1 MTRIKQRESNIE
13 LLRLV
18 IMAFIVLHH
27 FIFHGLGQ
35 YRYLALGAS
44 PLLSGSQIDCAL
56 IVDSFLIAA
65 VDVFILISGYFSIK
79 LKASSFVKLFSIV
92 SFFAI
97 VGFCNYLYINGLSGG
112 VIISIAKVFK
122 RGFFVVSNS
131 TFWFIQYYFILMFLS
146 GAINKYV
153 EVASKKSLLS
163 TIYVLLFVNIYLGWI
178 REVAFVTDG
187 YNLTNF
193 IMLYLIGRYL
203 KLHYKKNIAK
213 KYDLILFL
221 CSSIITAI
229 LAVTLYHFGLD
240 TYRAFCYNSPFVL
253 VSAVS
258 LFMLFS
264 KVQYQ
269 SKVVNYLAASCLA
282 IYLMQEGG
290 INGYSYIKSIYLLYG
305 VTPTF
310 WFWIGLFFILS
321 MLLPLIVDKIR
332 LMIFARAENKA
343 SQIIDNHVFK
353 RFFE

>member
-1 MTRIKQRESNIE
+1 MVRIKQRESNIE

-35 YRYLALGAS
+35 YKYLALGTS
-44 PLLSGSQIDCAL
+44 PLLSGSQIDYAL

-79 LKASSFVKLFSIV
+79 FKASGFVKLFSIV
-92 SFFAI
+92 SFFAM
-97 VGFCNYLYINGLSGG
+97 VGFCNYLYTNGLSGG
-112 VIISIAKVFK
+112 VIVSIAKVFK
-122 RGFFVVSNS
+122 RGFFVISNS

-153 EVASKKSLLS
+153 EVASRKSLLS
-163 TIYVLLFVNIYLGWI
+163 TIFVFLFVNIYLGWI

-203 KLHYKKNIAK
+203 KLYYKKNIAK

-221 CSSIITAI
+221 GSSIITAI
-229 LAVTLYHFGLD
+229 LAVALYHFGFN
-240 TYRAFCYNSPFVL
+240 TYRAFCYNSSFVL

-290 INGYSYIKSIYLLYG
+290 INCYSNIKSIYLLYG

>member
-1 MTRIKQRESNIE
+1 MD
-13 LLRLV
+13 
-18 IMAFIVLHH
+18 
-27 FIFHGLGQ
+27 
-35 YRYLALGAS
+35 YR
-44 PLLSGSQIDCAL
+44 
-56 IVDSFLIAA
+56 
-65 VDVFILISGYFSIK
+65 
-79 LKASSFVKLFSIV
+79 
-92 SFFAI
+92 
-97 VGFCNYLYINGLSGG
+97 GG
-112 VIISIAKVFK
+112 VIVSIAKVFK
-122 RGFFVVSNS
+122 RGFFVISNS

-153 EVASKKSLLS
+153 EVASRKSLLS

-193 IMLYLIGRYL
+193 IMLYLIGRYF
-203 KLHYKKNIAK
+203 KLYYKKNITK

-221 CSSIITAI
+221 GSSIITAI
-229 LAVTLYHFGLD
+229 LAVALYHFGLD

-290 INGYSYIKSIYLLYG
+290 INSYSYIKNMYLLYG

-310 WFWIGLFFILS
+310 WFWIVLFFILS
-321 MLLPLIVDKIR
+321 MSLPLMMDKIR
-332 LMIFARAENKA
+332 LMIFAKAENKV
-343 SQIIDNHVFK
+343 SQIIDKYIFK